1 MITYINCARHLE
13 DNVRRH
19 VTKNNAT
26 NDKKEQIVNAIF
38 NARTGLYSSRTRT
51 QYSEMYEDFK
61 KAHGK
66 YFSKTFLAKLRTNLW
81 DEGIEPAIRFKF
93 NKVKWNNNRSV
104 YVSVFNSFI
113 RGR

>member
-1 MITYINCARHLE
+1 MIFSHQSVSFPCSTGSDQQRALKNAYTASFFRTMDKNMITYINCARHLE

-51 QYSEMYEDFK
+51 QYSEMYDTTAE
-61 KAHGK
+61 H
-66 YFSKTFLAKLRTNLW
+66 
-81 DEGIEPAIRFKF
+81 I
-93 NKVKWNNNRSV
+93 V
-104 YVSVFNSFI
+104 
-113 RGR
+113 